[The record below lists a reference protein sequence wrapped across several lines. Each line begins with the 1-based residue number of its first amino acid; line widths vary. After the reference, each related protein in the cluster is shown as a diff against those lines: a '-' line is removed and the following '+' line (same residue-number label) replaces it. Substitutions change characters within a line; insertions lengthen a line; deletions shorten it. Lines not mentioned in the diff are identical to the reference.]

1 MSFNSRLKTLLTQD
15 WLREKLT
22 LEERAELL
30 YEITTDLDNH
40 TFQSVHEFRNYLGRV
55 IQKAMEHLNQYDTF
69 NTQEN
74 E

>member
-30 YEITTDLDNH
+30 YEITTDLDND
-40 TFQSVHEFRNYLGRV
+40 TYEKEDEFGNYLGRD
-55 IQKAMEHLNQYDTF
+55 IEKAMEDLKLYETF
-69 NTQEN
+69 KTKER
-74 E
+74 